1 MPNCRYCHH
10 APFSDWHELALHIT
24 KEKKGHSRGK
34 TWAAK
39 VLTNVNQ
46 LNQKRDLP
54 QRVPLTEEQKEARK
68 ESKQDLSGKERMVL
82 TLCPKCNKVTSQV
95 VPEEYAQ
102 SKRAWRASNGTLFI
116 TCEKCKGR

>member
-1 MPNCRYCHH
+1 MPSCRYCDHL
-10 APFSDWHELALHIT
+10 PFPDWHELALHIT
-24 KEKKGHSRGK
+24 QSKKGHSRGK
-34 TWAAK
+34 KWAAS

-68 ESKQDLSGKERMVL
+68 ESKQDLSGHEVMVL

-95 VPEEYAQ
+95 VPEEYAN
-102 SKRAWRASNGTLFI
+102 SKRAWRATNGTLFI
-116 TCEKCKGR
+116 LCIRCKGK